1 MSLLTNPRH
10 ELLVQ
15 RYGTTTDD
23 EGVSATGPLGD
34 PILVRG
40 NVHPLSADEVVA
52 YGTQT
57 TETYWVTARNW
68 PGDHRA
74 RVHWDGRWWD
84 QVGEPT
90 RNTMS
95 PRTAHERIRISARA
109 PRVTDP
115 QEVPDGQPE
124 PWRVHRSRTHDR

>member
-40 NVHPLSADEVVA
+40 NVHQLSAEEAVA
-52 YGTQT
+52 YGVQA
-57 TETYWVTARNW
+57 TETYMVTARNW
-68 PGDHRA
+68 PGDHRT
-74 RVHWDGRWWD
+74 RVFWDGRWWD
-84 QVGEPT
+84 QIGEPA

-95 PRTAHERIRISARA
+95 PRTAHERIRISART
-109 PRVTDP
+109 PRAADTE
-115 QEVPDGQPE
+115 EVPDGLPE
-124 PWRVHRSRTHDR
+124 PWRVHRSRPHDR